1 MDGDGKISV
10 QDFRENYKKHD
21 EEVDEETI
29 KYYMQW
35 DKDKDGC
42 LSLEEFRKM
51 SKGDL
56 SWFYLI

>member
-10 QDFRENYKKHD
+10 ADFRANFVHNG
-21 EEVDEETI
+21 EEVDEDVI

-42 LSLEEFRKM
+42 LSLQEFRNM
-51 SKGDL
+51 QSGAP
-56 SWFYLI
+56 